1 MKDLFDKNLKRLDV
15 LSLPKQ
21 KTAKEINVVVHRNH
35 SIEMVS
41 NIINSF
47 LNFSKLSANFELS
60 SYDDS
65 LTFNDV
71 NDNADLQ
78 ILWLDLNRYNQN
90 EVKGFLAEKISELR
104 TRVKNPI
111 LVCYLSDDLTDL
123 SFDISDCY
131 FVNISGIAGC
141 LGDMAYD
148 LAKEPV
154 SGTRLSAKSSIIIA
168 QYLGL
173 KTIPSILKPALKAI
187 VLDLDN
193 TLYKGILGEDGIRS
207 LIPYNNLQTKLKS
220 LKEQG
225 FLLTIASKNE
235 EKDVIEMFNKRN
247 DFVLKK
253 DDFTCIYANWD
264 LKSDNIKQI
273 AKDLNIGLDSM
284 LFIDDNI
291 AEIENVSAF
300 IPEIHTILAKDEET
314 TLRYLDL
321 YPCLI
326 KKSVSKEDA
335 LRSNDLK
342 ANKEREEL
350 AKILSKEE
358 YFKKLGMKIEIT
370 VNDFDN
376 ADRITELL
384 NKTNQFILSYRRYNK
399 TEVLEL
405 LKSQNS
411 CVITA
416 KMSDRLSDSG
426 VIAILIGKKAENN
439 LFIDELTFS
448 CRALGRNIEDIV
460 ITKMILL
467 AVEELKTSNKVIIN
481 YQKGARNLPAQNWLT
496 SFTGQTLEEQ
506 GSIEKNISKDF
517 ETYGLNMEIKHL
529 IGEVV

>member
-326 KKSVSKEDA
+326 KKSVSKEDS
-335 LRSNDLK
+335 LRSADLK
-342 ANKEREEL
+342 ANKEREQL
-350 AKILSKEE
+350 AKTLSKEE
-358 YFKKLGMKIEIT
+358 YFKKLGMQIDIT
-370 VNDFDN
+370 VNDIDN

-405 LKSQNS
+405 LNSKNS
-411 CVITA
+411 CAITA
-416 KMSDRLSDSG
+416 KMSDKLSDSG
-426 VIAILIGKKAENN
+426 VIAILIAKKNDTD
-439 LFIDELTFS
+439 LYIDELTFS

-460 ITKMILL
+460 ITKMMLL
-467 AVEELKTSNKVIIN
+467 AIEELNTSNSVIIN
-481 YQKGARNLPAQNWLT
+481 YQKGARNLPALNWLS
-496 SFTGQTLEEQ
+496 SFTNQVLKEQ
-506 GSIEKNISKDF
+506 GTVDKTINDNF
-517 ETYGLNMEIKHL
+517 NTYGLKMEVRICQ
-529 IGEVV
+529 IA